1 MIDTRTNFSTK
12 IGWAL
17 CLIGCFGCFRE
28 TDEQIRAKLRAILK
42 DDLVAIMEG
51 VLPESLREN
60 PRYEIVEYQRFDIGP
75 YTRKAVVHFYFL
87 KNVEVRI
94 VRKYRYKAGEGKWER
109 YFNEYKFFNDSTKA

>member
-1 MIDTRTNFSTK
+1 MRDTRTNFPTK
-12 IGWAL
+12 IVWAL
-17 CLIGCFGCFRE
+17 CLIGCFGCFQE
-28 TDEQIRAKLRAILK
+28 TDEQIRAKLSVILE
-42 DDLVAIMEG
+42 DDLIAIVEG
-51 VLPESLREN
+51 ISPESLREN
-60 PRYEIVEYQRFDIGP
+60 PRYEIVEYQRFEKGP